1 MLAFAQPQGEWL
13 RGLQD
18 LGRGKIFLR
27 RKRRD
32 PKALLGAIELLP
44 LLIDAQPRGPQEAVL
59 DPEEHKESLEAGGT
73 TRLILII
80 IIRIFTPSNPR
91 TVQCIVKRTQLMSS

>member
-1 MLAFAQPQGEWL
+1 MEEA
-13 RGLQD
+13 
-18 LGRGKIFLR
+18 R

-80 IIRIFTPSNPR
+80 TLVRIFTPSNPR